1 MNFGKLMKKI
11 ETSHIVMLV
20 AAVALVYVLFSYS
33 RNKSLLL
40 DGMTSVSGADVGAGA
55 SGADMNADSAAA
67 AHRVSNSGN
76 PQPSLPLGQNTDFA
90 KVAGSPSPQYA
101 AQPSCATQPTVD
113 PAELLPVDHN
123 NEWSKL
129 NPMGH
134 GDLKNVSLLKAG
146 YHIGRDTVAS
156 SLRNANLQLR
166 SEPANPQVPVGPW
179 NNTTISPDHNRVP
192 FEIGSCM

>member
-1 MNFGKLMKKI
+1 MNFGKLIKKL

-20 AAVALVYVLFSYS
+20 AAVALVYALFSYS

-40 DGMTSVSGADVGAGA
+40 DGMSGTVEKVVAPVMDAVHSVE
-55 SGADMNADSAAA
+55 SAAES
-67 AHRVSNSGN
+67 HMVSNSGN

-90 KVAGSPSPQYA
+90 QVSGSPSPQYA
-101 AQPSCATQPTVD
+101 NAPSCAKQPVVD
-113 PAELLPVDHN
+113 PAELLPVDQN
-123 NEWSKL
+123 NEWSRL
-129 NPMGH
+129 NPMGQ

-166 SEPANPQVPVGPW
+166 SEIPNPQMNVGPW

-192 FEIGSCM
+192 FEIGSCSL